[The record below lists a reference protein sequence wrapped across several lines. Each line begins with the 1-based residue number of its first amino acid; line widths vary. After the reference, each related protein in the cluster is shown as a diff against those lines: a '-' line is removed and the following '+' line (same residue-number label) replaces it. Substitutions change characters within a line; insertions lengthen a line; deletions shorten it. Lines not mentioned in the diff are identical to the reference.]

1 MERIIG
7 GEQEG
12 FLLSIRDDG
21 NYLTVYPTDGDGGH
35 VELSTL
41 KQQLKNAGITNYDE
55 LQLAVLTRKS
65 DGVEAKLDTV
75 PLEEVE
81 EEPRIPFTIDISR
94 DQMTATIRFDQK
106 QDGIAPTVSEIEEAL
121 AAKHIVYGIDTD
133 AIHSGLDQLTSFV
146 VAQGEPP
153 QPGTDARIEKKFDM
167 EGKGRPAARAFDRVD
182 YKDMNI
188 FIRAKIGDVLAVRI
202 PQTKGVPGKNILGKE
217 IAPKAGKPVPMPQG
231 KNTKVI
237 NENELVAA
245 IDGQVVEQGGKI
257 IVDPHLLIN
266 SSVDVGT
273 GNIDFSGSVEIKG
286 DVESGFSVKAT
297 GDIEISGMIGG
308 AEVEGRNI
316 IVRGGIRG
324 MNVGKIHAL
333 EDVTISFVEN
343 ANLSAG
349 RDIFVQ
355 DVILHSEVRAGHH
368 VRVEGKRG
376 IITGGVVGAGESIR
390 AKVLGNDFYVQTIL
404 NVGIDPNLRH
414 RYNIMLKEYHQSGK
428 RLMEI
433 RRSIAVL
440 KKQDP
445 ATLAPRRKEQLMEMT
460 REQFPLAGKI
470 KRMRE
475 ELRAIRAELAQM
487 KNGSIAATDAIYPG
501 VDVTINGKKRK
512 IEDEHRHAK
521 LQVVDGEVVVGVL

>member
-1 MERIIG
+1 M
-7 GEQEG
+7 
-12 FLLSIRDDG
+12 
-21 NYLTVYPTDGDGGH
+21 
-35 VELSTL
+35 
-41 KQQLKNAGITNYDE
+41 
-55 LQLAVLTRKS
+55 
-65 DGVEAKLDTV
+65 
-75 PLEEVE
+75 
-81 EEPRIPFTIDISR
+81 
-94 DQMTATIRFDQK
+94 
-106 QDGIAPTVSEIEEAL
+106 
-121 AAKHIVYGIDTD
+121 
-133 AIHSGLDQLTSFV
+133 
-146 VAQGEPP
+146 
-153 QPGTDARIEKKFDM
+153 
-167 EGKGRPAARAFDRVD
+167 
-182 YKDMNI
+182 
-188 FIRAKIGDVLAVRI
+188 
-202 PQTKGVPGKNILGKE
+202 
-217 IAPKAGKPVPMPQG
+217 
-231 KNTKVI
+231 
-237 NENELVAA
+237 
-245 IDGQVVEQGGKI
+245 VEQGGKI